1 MEPITLK
8 SYLIAKGYKLSWV
21 STQIGMT
28 YHSFFQ
34 FLNKNSSLSEEV
46 AKRLEFLTQGDWK
59 AIKEDGRERW
69 KMELNI

>member
-21 STQIGMT
+21 STQIGMN
-28 YHSFFQ
+28 YHAFWQ
-34 FLNKNSSLSEEV
+34 FLHKDASLSEIN
-46 AKRLEFLTQGDWK
+46 AKNLELLTQGDWK